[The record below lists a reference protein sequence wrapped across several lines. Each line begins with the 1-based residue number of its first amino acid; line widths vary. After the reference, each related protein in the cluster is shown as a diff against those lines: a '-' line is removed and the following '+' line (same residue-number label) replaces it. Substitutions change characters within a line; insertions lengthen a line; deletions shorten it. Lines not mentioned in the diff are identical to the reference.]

1 MTWAASVRRGLLRW
15 LWLNVCISLVVAH
28 GFVTA
33 AGLRPSWQAMLYAHV
48 AFAAAIFVV
57 AVVLGGILAFL
68 TILPGGSWVVLGL
81 GPLLESSLLTFFWV
95 DRAVFRMYRFHVGG
109 LAWSAASI
117 PGSLAELGVWPT
129 SLGWLGFVVAGTV
142 AVEALALG
150 WLAARRTAFPRP
162 TRPVP
167 GWRWLIGGAV
177 ALVVLERAGLLAAE
191 RSGRREVVHMASLVP
206 FYPTL
211 ADEAWPRI
219 TSPAPVHGTLAPC
232 PPPVVRFAP
241 DAPRWNILWIV
252 LDSWRADAMTPDLT
266 PTVWALGRQSAVFRS
281 HTSGGNATRYG
292 LVSMFYGLPAS
303 AWPQLEREGR
313 SPPLLATLRARGWD
327 LGLFTSIALPDILA
341 GVFADV
347 PEASRIAAPAGRAAT
362 KDHQTLSALE
372 QFVAAPRAGR
382 PFFAFVHFIS
392 THLPYDPSC
401 DLPGTARSDRER
413 YERAVRC
420 ADRLIARAVAA
431 VSLTDTIVV
440 VTADHGEA
448 FGEEGRYGHNAGFTL
463 PQLRVPL
470 VLHVPGR
477 AATIVE
483 RPTSHHALPA
493 TLLQEL
499 GAEPPA
505 ADGIGQSLFSDAV
518 SPWVFACN
526 EDECAIHDAE
536 GSVTFSTGT
545 RYPSGLEIRNP
556 EGTRQSADGE
566 LGRRRFAQLL
576 EFLAFQRATLP

>member
-1 MTWAASVRRGLLRW
+1 
-15 LWLNVCISLVVAH
+15 
-28 GFVTA
+28 
-33 AGLRPSWQAMLYAHV
+33 
-48 AFAAAIFVV
+48 
-57 AVVLGGILAFL
+57 
-68 TILPGGSWVVLGL
+68 
-81 GPLLESSLLTFFWV
+81 
-95 DRAVFRMYRFHVGG
+95 
-109 LAWSAASI
+109 
-117 PGSLAELGVWPT
+117 
-129 SLGWLGFVVAGTV
+129 
-142 AVEALALG
+142 
-150 WLAARRTAFPRP
+150 
-162 TRPVP
+162 
-167 GWRWLIGGAV
+167 
-177 ALVVLERAGLLAAE
+177 
-191 RSGRREVVHMASLVP
+191 MASLVP

-211 ADEAWPRI
+211 ADEVWPRI
-219 TSPAPVHGTLAPC
+219 TSPAPVHGTLAPR

-303 AWPQLEREGR
+303 AWPQLKRERR

-327 LGLFTSIALPDILA
+327 LGLFTSVTLPDILA

-347 PEASRIAAPAGRAAT
+347 PESSRIAAPPTRAARM
-362 KDHQTLSALE
+362 DHETLSALE
-372 QFVAAPRAGR
+372 HFVATPRDGR

-392 THLPYDPSC
+392 THWPYDPSC
-401 DLPGTARSDRER
+401 ELPGTAPTPHDR
-413 YERAVRC
+413 YECAVRC
-420 ADRLIARAVAA
+420 ADRLIARALAT
-431 VSLTDTIVV
+431 VSLTDTMVV

-448 FGEEGRYGHNAGFTL
+448 FGEQGIYGHNAGFTL

-483 RPTSHHALPA
+483 RRTSHHALPA

-499 GAEPPA
+499 GAEPSA

-526 EDECAIHDAE
+526 EDECAIHDAD
-536 GSVTFSTGT
+536 GSVTFSMGT
-545 RYPSGLEIRNP
+545 RYPNELEIRDP
-556 EGTRQSADGE
+556 DGTPRATDGD
-566 LGRRRFAQLL
+566 LGRRRFTQVLD
-576 EFLAFQRATLP
+576 FLTLQRATLP

>member
-1 MTWAASVRRGLLRW
+1 MGSASMRAGLPPW
-15 LWLNVCISLVVAH
+15 LVLNACVSLVVAH
-28 GFVTA
+28 GFVSA
-33 AGLRPSWQAMLYAHV
+33 AGVHPSWQAMLYAHV

-81 GPLLESSLLTFFWV
+81 GPLLASSTFTFLWV
-95 DRAVFRMYRFHVGG
+95 DRAVFRMYRFHVSG
-109 LAWSAASI
+109 LALSAASM
-117 PGSLAELGVWPT
+117 PGGLAELGVWPT
-129 SLGWLGFVVAGTV
+129 SLRWLGFTLAGTI
-142 AVEALALG
+142 AIEALALG
-150 WLAARRTAFPRP
+150 WLAARRATFPRP
-162 TRPVP
+162 TRLVP
-167 GWRWLIGGAV
+167 GWRGLIGGAV

-191 RSGRREVVHMASLVP
+191 RSGRRDVVHMASLVP

-211 ADEAWPRI
+211 ADEVWPGI
-219 TSPAPVHGTLAPC
+219 TSSGPVYGTLAPR